1 MELSHD
7 AQETIAEIVSSEI
20 ETPLENAIED
30 AVTEAV
36 QGAIA
41 ELAVE
46 IAIQAADDAAL
57 SDAILAEEFRAWQA
71 QSEGLLALQNEK
83 IAALE
88 TTLANLLATTTA
100 LQLQLADYQAAL
112 LIPIAQP
119 IPAPVTPSIRTP
131 HTEESQMELP
141 ENAAGGNPAKPKAKE
156 KPAPARRKVLWG

>member
-1 MELSHD
+1 
-7 AQETIAEIVSSEI
+7 VSSEI
-20 ETPLENAIED
+20 ETPLENAIEA

-36 QGAIA
+36 QGAIADVGIEGDLAYDRA

-119 IPAPVTPSIRTP
+119 IPATVTPSIRTP

>member
-1 MELSHD
+1 
-7 AQETIAEIVSSEI
+7 VSSEI

-57 SDAILAEEFRAWQA
+57 GDAILAEEFRAWQA

-119 IPAPVTPSIRTP
+119 IPATVTPSIRTP